1 MNSKNIN
8 NIILRDAKK
17 TNDWLNKYFAK
28 KESPSINLINAM
40 KYSVLNGGKRIRA
53 SLVLS
58 AARLS
63 GDEKS
68 SLPVAAAIEMVH
80 SYSLIHDDLPAMDN
94 SDLRRGKKSLHVKY
108 NEATAIL
115 AGDALQSEAFNILS
129 NNKII
134 KNTYLQSEL
143 VSSLSKAIGHYG
155 MAGGQMLDMEGEKKG
170 FNFEQVKEMIELKTG
185 ALISASVVMGSIIGG
200 GSKKIRNSLY
210 KFSKNLGFAFQIAD
224 DILDVSSKS
233 NIIGKPTGSD
243 LTREKSNLIN
253 LVGLNKASKLAND
266 LIKEAKDELIE
277 FGSNGLELSSLA
289 DYIILR
295 KV

>member
-17 TNDWLNKYFAK
+17 TNDWLDKYFAK

-129 NNKII
+129 NN
-134 KNTYLQSEL
+134 L
-143 VSSLSKAIGHYG
+143 SLF
-155 MAGGQMLDMEGEKKG
+155 L
-170 FNFEQVKEMIELKTG
+170 L
-185 ALISASVVMGSIIGG
+185 
-200 GSKKIRNSLY
+200 
-210 KFSKNLGFAFQIAD
+210 
-224 DILDVSSKS
+224 
-233 NIIGKPTGSD
+233 
-243 LTREKSNLIN
+243 
-253 LVGLNKASKLAND
+253 
-266 LIKEAKDELIE
+266 
-277 FGSNGLELSSLA
+277 
-289 DYIILR
+289 
-295 KV
+295 